1 MRAMAIHK
9 IQINDFI
16 SDDYELIAIHSS
28 LEDYKLAYSLNV
40 VLGIQLS
47 KSLSYV
53 EIAIPEGKSAFSN
66 YIFDDKKNDIV
77 WTLIENKATIINS
90 NKQTSSLFEQIDI
103 TVFLL
108 PEFKKTDYL
117 LKIENIDYGF
127 ESESIIEKIQEIKNV
142 TTAYTIDITN
152 LKSKNNLIF

>member
-1 MRAMAIHK
+1 MAIHK

-16 SDDYELIAIHSS
+16 SEDYELIAIHSS
-28 LEDYKLAYSLNV
+28 LEDYKLAYAINTILNTR
-40 VLGIQLS
+40 LIKNES
-47 KSLSYV
+47 NI

-108 PEFKKTDYL
+108 PEFKKADYL

-127 ESESIIEKIQEIKNV
+127 EAESIIEKIQGIKNV

>member
-1 MRAMAIHK
+1 MAIHK

-28 LEDYKLAYSLNV
+28 LEDYKLAYCLNKE
-40 VLGIQLS
+40 LGLQLQ
-47 KSLSYV
+47 KNDNYI

-66 YIFDDKKNDIV
+66 YIFDDEKNDVV
-77 WTLIENKATIINS
+77 WTLIENKTTIINS
-90 NKQTSSLFEQIDI
+90 NKQTTSLFEQVDI

-108 PEFKKTDYL
+108 PEFKKADYL
-117 LKIENIDYGF
+117 IKIENIDYGF
-127 ESESIIEKIQEIKNV
+127 DSESIIEKIQEIKNV
-142 TTAYTIDITN
+142 TTAYAIDITN

>member
-1 MRAMAIHK
+1 
-9 IQINDFI
+9 
-16 SDDYELIAIHSS
+16 
-28 LEDYKLAYSLNV
+28 
-40 VLGIQLS
+40 
-47 KSLSYV
+47 V

-108 PEFKKTDYL
+108 PEFKKADYL

>member
-1 MRAMAIHK
+1 MAIHK
-9 IQINDFI
+9 IQINDFV
-16 SDDYELIAIHSS
+16 SDDYELIAVHSS
-28 LEDYKLAYSLNV
+28 LDDYKLAYMLNKE
-40 VLGIQLS
+40 LGVQLS
-47 KSLSYV
+47 KNNAYV

-66 YIFDDKKNDIV
+66 YIFDDEKNDVV
-77 WTLIENKATIINS
+77 WTLIENKTTIINS
-90 NKQTSSLFEQIDI
+90 NKQTTSLFEQVDI

-108 PEFKKTDYL
+108 PEFKKADYL
-117 LKIENIDYGF
+117 IKIENIDYGF